1 MKVLIAEDEVY
12 SRRSLMKQVRGF
24 DSRFEILEAA
34 NGRQA
39 WELFQKHRPA
49 LILSDIKMPFVS
61 GLQLLKM
68 IREQDGE
75 AKVILISGYAE
86 FQYAQEAL
94 NAGAAGYLLKPL
106 GDEALYDCLR
116 RNLQQSS
123 HQKQLEQE
131 LELLKSSDGLA
142 KYIHDGLDSGVIR
155 EDYINESLFTHMLSP
170 YQVAVLL
177 SASGHYLESAQL
189 QQLLGELF
197 GSEPRFEYRVVML
210 SRRKWVIVYHSH
222 PLADQALRRL
232 SDALQERGWNG
243 WIGVSDCQE
252 QVQALNQTY
261 EQADSVLRYRLL
273 DGTSRLFCYRQQ
285 KEKRTV
291 QDLPFDLEGKLR
303 CYLEQHNAAGACE
316 LVRRELALL
325 QANQRSSF
333 ACCDHFLLQLT
344 NLFQRVTER
353 LSPRPSLSELTVHI
367 DSCESME
374 DLTAAVCRVITCVC
388 SRLEN
393 ASGSDE
399 SSIVDRVLA
408 HINQNYNKDIS
419 LKELAE
425 NVFFMNHTY
434 LSHLIREKT
443 GKNYSSYLRELRIRH
458 ARELL
463 SDPNL
468 SITDVASFSG
478 YNDSSQFIQV
488 FKKEVGVTPKK
499 YQEMLRNGSDRKLSG
514 KEHQE

>member
-1 MKVLIAEDEVY
+1 M
-12 SRRSLMKQVRGF
+12 
-24 DSRFEILEAA
+24 
-34 NGRQA
+34 
-39 WELFQKHRPA
+39 
-49 LILSDIKMPFVS
+49 
-61 GLQLLKM
+61 
-68 IREQDGE
+68 
-75 AKVILISGYAE
+75 
-86 FQYAQEAL
+86 
-94 NAGAAGYLLKPL
+94 
-106 GDEALYDCLR
+106 
-116 RNLQQSS
+116 
-123 HQKQLEQE
+123 
-131 LELLKSSDGLA
+131 
-142 KYIHDGLDSGVIR
+142 
-155 EDYINESLFTHMLSP
+155 
-170 YQVAVLL
+170 
-177 SASGHYLESAQL
+177 
-189 QQLLGELF
+189 
-197 GSEPRFEYRVVML
+197 
-210 SRRKWVIVYHSH
+210 
-222 PLADQALRRL
+222 
-232 SDALQERGWNG
+232 
-243 WIGVSDCQE
+243 
-252 QVQALNQTY
+252 
-261 EQADSVLRYRLL
+261 
-273 DGTSRLFCYRQQ
+273 
-285 KEKRTV
+285 
-291 QDLPFDLEGKLR
+291 
-303 CYLEQHNAAGACE
+303 
-316 LVRRELALL
+316 RRELARL

-374 DLTAAVCRVITCVC
+374 DLTAAVCRVITYVC
-388 SRLEN
+388 SRLES
-393 ASGSDE
+393 ASGGDE
-399 SSIVDRVLA
+399 SNIVDRVLA

-499 YQEMLRNGSDRKLSG
+499 YQEMLRNGSDRELSG

>member
-1 MKVLIAEDEVY
+1 MTA
-12 SRRSLMKQVRGF
+12 G
-24 DSRFEILEAA
+24 SRFWK
-34 NGRQA
+34 RQTA
-39 WELFQKHRPA
+39 DR
-49 LILSDIKMPFVS
+49 
-61 GLQLLKM
+61 
-68 IREQDGE
+68 
-75 AKVILISGYAE
+75 
-86 FQYAQEAL
+86 
-94 NAGAAGYLLKPL
+94 
-106 GDEALYDCLR
+106 
-116 RNLQQSS
+116 
-123 HQKQLEQE
+123 
-131 LELLKSSDGLA
+131 
-142 KYIHDGLDSGVIR
+142 LDSGVIR

-197 GSEPRFEYRVVML
+197 GYEPRFEYRIVML

-222 PLADQALRRL
+222 PVADRALRRL

-273 DGTSRLFCYRQQ
+273 DGTSRLFYYRQQ
-285 KEKRTV
+285 KEKRIV

-303 CYLEQHNAAGACE
+303 CYLEQHNEAGACE
-316 LVRRELALL
+316 LVRREFARL

-374 DLTAAVCRVITCVC
+374 DLTAAVCRVITYVC
-388 SRLEN
+388 SRLES

-399 SSIVDRVLA
+399 SNIVDRVLA

-499 YQEMLRNGSDRKLSG
+499 YQEMLRNGSDGELSG

>member
-1 MKVLIAEDEVY
+1 M
-12 SRRSLMKQVRGF
+12 
-24 DSRFEILEAA
+24 
-34 NGRQA
+34 
-39 WELFQKHRPA
+39 
-49 LILSDIKMPFVS
+49 
-61 GLQLLKM
+61 
-68 IREQDGE
+68 
-75 AKVILISGYAE
+75 
-86 FQYAQEAL
+86 
-94 NAGAAGYLLKPL
+94 
-106 GDEALYDCLR
+106 
-116 RNLQQSS
+116 
-123 HQKQLEQE
+123 
-131 LELLKSSDGLA
+131 
-142 KYIHDGLDSGVIR
+142 IR

-197 GSEPRFEYRVVML
+197 GYEPRFEYRIVML

-222 PLADQALRRL
+222 PVADRALRRL

-273 DGTSRLFCYRQQ
+273 DGTSRLFYYRQQ
-285 KEKRTV
+285 KEKRIV

-303 CYLEQHNAAGACE
+303 CYLEQHNEAGACE
-316 LVRRELALL
+316 LVRRELARL

-374 DLTAAVCRVITCVC
+374 DLTAAVCRVITYVC
-388 SRLEN
+388 SRLES

-399 SSIVDRVLA
+399 SNIVDRVLA

-499 YQEMLRNGSDRKLSG
+499 YQEMLRNGSDRELSG